1 MASTALK
8 TLDRRSFLRVSA
20 LSGGGMLVALYVD
33 LPGFAQGPGTPPP
46 PLAPN
51 AFIRIDANG
60 IVTITAKNP
69 EVGQGVKTML
79 PMLIAEE
86 LDVDWSAVRIEQA
99 DVDQAKYGG
108 QVAGGST
115 ATPNNWTPMRQVGA
129 AARHMLI
136 AAAASDWNVPA
147 GECTTSSGKVLHA
160 ASNRSVGYGAVA
172 TKAAALTPPDF
183 STLTLKT
190 KKDYKIIGKSTP
202 GVDNPLIVTG
212 KPIFGIDFTR
222 PGMLHAVF
230 EKCPVFGGKVVSAN
244 LDAIKAMPGVRH
256 AFVVEG
262 TTDLAG
268 LMPGVAIVADS
279 WWQART
285 AREKLQVTWDE
296 GTTASQ
302 SSAGFAARA
311 KELSTQA
318 PARWMRTDGEV
329 DAAIASAAKTAEGAY
344 YYPFLSHAPLEP
356 QNCSAQFTNGKLEI
370 WAPSQTPN
378 GGVQLTAKTL
388 GISNTDIV
396 MHLQRMG
403 GGFGRRLYNDCI
415 VECAWI
421 AKVVNGAPVKLLWTR
436 EDDMRHDLY
445 RPAGFHFFKGGVD
458 ASGALVAWRDHFV
471 TFGEG
476 DRMAPSADM
485 NAMEFPARFVP
496 NFGYGRSLM
505 PLGVPTGAMRAPGS
519 NGIAF
524 ATQSFIDELAHAA
537 GKDPLQF
544 RIDLLIEHADS
555 VAAAT
560 HASARCAGRTRWRP
574 GRRVQRRASP
584 WRARARP
591 REVGLGNRHAAQRNG
606 PRRGL
611 PLQPSGL
618 LRRRRRSARRLVQ
631 PRQGDEGLGG
641 RRHRQ
646 PDHQSRQRA
655 PAGAG
660 ERGRRVQP
668 RDGLGDHD
676 RQGPGGR
683 EQLPSVPAAPHAAGA
698 AGDRSALR
706 REHQLADRHRGAS
719 APADPAGAL
728 QRDFCGDRDP
738 RPLAAARQA
747 GVQLGVTE
755 VLQC

>member
-1 MASTALK
+1 M
-8 TLDRRSFLRVSA
+8 
-20 LSGGGMLVALYVD
+20 
-33 LPGFAQGPGTPPP
+33 
-46 PLAPN
+46 
-51 AFIRIDANG
+51 
-60 IVTITAKNP
+60 AKNP

-79 PMLIAEE
+79 PMLIADE

-99 DVDQAKYGG
+99 DLDQAKYGG
-108 QVAGGST
+108 QTAGGST

-318 PARWMRTDGEV
+318 PARWMRTDGDV

-344 YYPFLSHAPLEP
+344 HYPFLSHAPLEP
-356 QNCSAQFTNGKLEI
+356 QNCTAQFTNGKLEI
-370 WAPSQTPN
+370 WAPSQLPN
-378 GGVQLTAKTL
+378 NGVQLTAKTL

-421 AKVVNGAPVKLLWTR
+421 ARVVNGAPVKLLWTR

-485 NAMEFPARFVP
+485 NAAEFPARYVP

-544 RIDLLIEHADS
+544 RLDLLSTTPIPLPPPPAP
-555 VAAAT
+555 APGAP
-560 HASARCAGRTRWRP
+560 AGRGGRGGAP
-574 GRRVQRRASP
+574 GGGFNP
-584 WRARARP
+584 ARARGVLELV
-591 REVGLGNRHAAQRNG
+591 REKSGWGTGTLPKGTGRGVAFHYSHQGYFAAVVEARVDANNRVKVTKVCVAGDVGSQIINPGNALQQVQGSVVEGFSHAMGWEITIDKGRAVESNFHQYQPLRMPQVPALIEAHYVESDNPPTGLGEPALPPIPPALCNAIFAATGKRI
-606 PRRGL
+606 RSL
-611 PLQPSGL
+611 PL
-618 LRRRRRSARRLVQ
+618 AK
-631 PRQGDEGLGG
+631 QGF
-641 RRHRQ
+641 
-646 PDHQSRQRA
+646 SWA
-655 PAGAG
+655 
-660 ERGRRVQP
+660 
-668 RDGLGDHD
+668 
-676 RQGPGGR
+676 
-683 EQLPSVPAAPHAAGA
+683 
-698 AGDRSALR
+698 
-706 REHQLADRHRGAS
+706 
-719 APADPAGAL
+719 
-728 QRDFCGDRDP
+728 
-738 RPLAAARQA
+738 
-747 GVQLGVTE
+747 
-755 VLQC
+755 

>member
-33 LPGFAQGPGTPPP
+33 LPGLAQGPGTPPP
-46 PLAPN
+46 PLSPT
-51 AFIRIDANG
+51 AFVRIDAKG

-99 DVDQAKYGG
+99 DLDQARYGG
-108 QVAGGST
+108 QTAGGST

-136 AAAASDWNVPA
+136 AAAASNWNVPA

-160 ASNRSVGYGAVA
+160 ASTRSVGYGAVA

-285 AREKLQVTWDE
+285 AREKLQVAWDE

-318 PARWMRTDGEV
+318 PARWMRTDGDV
-329 DAAIASAAKTAEGAY
+329 DAAIASAKKTAEGAY

-370 WAPSQTPN
+370 WAPSQLPN
-378 GGVQLTAKTL
+378 NGVQLTAKTL

-421 AKVVNGAPVKLLWTR
+421 ARVVNGAPVKLLWTR

-485 NAMEFPARFVP
+485 SPTEFPARYVP

-544 RIDLLIEHADS
+544 RIDLLSNTPIPLPPPPTPAPG
-555 VAAAT
+555 AP
-560 HASARCAGRTRWRP
+560 AGRGGAP
-574 GRRVQRRASP
+574 GGGFNP
-584 WRARARP
+584 ARARGVLELV
-591 REVGLGNRHAAQRNG
+591 REKSGWGTGTLPKGTGRGVAFHYSHQGYFASVVEVRVDSSNRVKVTKVWMAGDVGSQIINPGNALQQVQGSVVEGFSHAMGWEITIDKGRAVESNFHEYQPLRMPQVPPAIEAHYVESTNSPTGLGEPALPPVPPALCNAIFAATGNRVRS
-606 PRRGL
+606 L
-611 PLQPSGL
+611 PL
-618 LRRRRRSARRLVQ
+618 AK
-631 PRQGDEGLGG
+631 QGF
-641 RRHRQ
+641 
-646 PDHQSRQRA
+646 SWA
-655 PAGAG
+655 
-660 ERGRRVQP
+660 
-668 RDGLGDHD
+668 
-676 RQGPGGR
+676 
-683 EQLPSVPAAPHAAGA
+683 
-698 AGDRSALR
+698 
-706 REHQLADRHRGAS
+706 
-719 APADPAGAL
+719 
-728 QRDFCGDRDP
+728 
-738 RPLAAARQA
+738 
-747 GVQLGVTE
+747 
-755 VLQC
+755 

>member
-1 MASTALK
+1 MASTATK

-33 LPGFAQGPGTPPP
+33 LPGLAQGPGTPPP
-46 PLAPN
+46 PLSPN
-51 AFIRIDANG
+51 AFVRIDAQG

-99 DVDQAKYGG
+99 DLDPAKYGG
-108 QVAGGST
+108 QTAGGST

-160 ASNRSVGYGAVA
+160 ASNRTVGYGAVA
-172 TKAAALTPPDF
+172 TKAAAQTPPDF

-244 LDAIKAMPGVRH
+244 LDAIKTMPGVRH

-296 GTTASQ
+296 GATASQ
-302 SSAGFAARA
+302 SSTGFAARA

-318 PARWMRTDGEV
+318 PARWMRTDGDV

-356 QNCSAQFTNGKLEI
+356 QNCTAQFTNGKLEI
-370 WAPSQTPN
+370 WAPSQLPN
-378 GGVQLTAKTL
+378 NGVQLTAKTL

-421 AKVVNGAPVKLLWTR
+421 ARVVNGAPVKLLWTR

-445 RPAGFHFFKGGVD
+445 RPAGFHFLKGGVD

-485 NAMEFPARFVP
+485 SAAEFPARFVP

-544 RIDLLIEHADS
+544 RIDLLSTTPIPVPPPPAP
-555 VAAAT
+555 A
-560 HASARCAGRTRWRP
+560 P
-574 GRRVQRRASP
+574 G
-584 WRARARP
+584 
-591 REVGLGNRHAAQRNG
+591 
-606 PRRGL
+606 
-611 PLQPSGL
+611 
-618 LRRRRRSARRLVQ
+618 
-631 PRQGDEGLGG
+631 
-641 RRHRQ
+641 
-646 PDHQSRQRA
+646 A
-655 PAGAG
+655 PAG
-660 ERGRRVQP
+660 RG
-668 RDGLGDHD
+668 GA
-676 RQGPGGR
+676 PGGGFNAGRARGVLELVR
-683 EQLPSVPAAPHAAGA
+683 EKSGWGTGALPKGTGRGVAFHYSHQGYFAAVVEARVDAQNRVKVTKVCV
-698 AGDRSALR
+698 AGDVGS
-706 REHQLADRHRGAS
+706 QIINPGN
-719 APADPAGAL
+719 AL
-728 QRDFCGDRDP
+728 QQVQGSVVEGFSHAMGWEITIDKGRAVESNFDQYQ
-738 RPLAAARQA
+738 PLRMPQVPPVIEAHYVESTNSPTGIGEPALPPIPPALCNAIFAATGKRIRSLPLTKQGFSWA
-747 GVQLGVTE
+747 
-755 VLQC
+755 

>member
-1 MASTALK
+1 MASTAFK

-86 LDVDWSAVRIEQA
+86 LDVDWSAVRIEQG
-99 DVDQAKYGG
+99 DLDQAKYGG
-108 QVAGGST
+108 QTAGGST

-212 KPIFGIDFTR
+212 KPLFGIDFTR

-318 PARWMRTDGEV
+318 PARWMRTDGDV

-370 WAPSQTPN
+370 WAPSQLPN
-378 GGVQLTAKTL
+378 NGVQLTAKTL

-421 AKVVNGAPVKLLWTR
+421 ARVVNGAPVKLLWTR

-485 NAMEFPARFVP
+485 NATEFPARFVP

-544 RIDLLIEHADS
+544 RIDLLSNTPIPLPPPPTPA
-555 VAAAT
+555 
-560 HASARCAGRTRWRP
+560 P
-574 GRRVQRRASP
+574 G
-584 WRARARP
+584 
-591 REVGLGNRHAAQRNG
+591 
-606 PRRGL
+606 
-611 PLQPSGL
+611 
-618 LRRRRRSARRLVQ
+618 
-631 PRQGDEGLGG
+631 
-641 RRHRQ
+641 
-646 PDHQSRQRA
+646 A
-655 PAGAG
+655 PAG
-660 ERGRRVQP
+660 RG
-668 RDGLGDHD
+668 GA
-676 RQGPGGR
+676 PGGGFNAGRARGVLELVR
-683 EQLPSVPAAPHAAGA
+683 EKSGWGTGTLPKGTGRGVAFHYSHQGYFAAVVEARVDSSNRVKVTKVWV
-698 AGDRSALR
+698 AGDIGS
-706 REHQLADRHRGAS
+706 QIINPGN
-719 APADPAGAL
+719 AL
-728 QRDFCGDRDP
+728 QQVQGSVVEGFSHAMGWEITIDKGRAVESNFHQYQPLRMPQVPPAIEAHYVESNNSPTGIGEPALPPIPPALCNAIFAATGTRV
-738 RPLAAARQA
+738 RSLPLAKQGFSWA
-747 GVQLGVTE
+747 
-755 VLQC
+755 